1 MAQNIVEY
9 ILDLKTKAAE
19 QGLDDVVD
27 ALEDVEKQL
36 KKTQKE
42 TDQTSSK
49 FGKFKKVGM
58 AVGKVGAVVGA
69 VAVALAAVG
78 AAAFSVAKKMAD
90 LTNEL
95 NDLSVRS
102 GLATKTISGLRFA
115 LIASGQPAESLN
127 EILGAIS
134 GQFAQLSQEGSAVEK
149 KFNEFGIAVRDTN
162 GELRTNNDIMLD
174 GIRLLQNIGDSSER
188 SRVAVTLFGEAGA
201 KLNQALAAGDFEKF
215 LSFTQ
220 KFGVQTGPQAS
231 KSAANFQVAVSGLTL
246 SFNGLLQKFTQSTG
260 LIDKVTDRLIDIGS
274 VFAFVGSL
282 IESFTKEIGT
292 MAEAFERDFKI
303 IMDILGV
310 FVDLISETVDALTP
324 MGGAFEKAF
333 ADAEEFR
340 AGMEEFKKT
349 LVTVNSASG
358 DTEKAIE
365 NIGVAANKSTEELRT
380 LSNVFEDILGKFG
393 IKLIDFDSILKDAG
407 LVAQGISRLF
417 KFNIGPTIND
427 IYVGTLQKALD
438 LTFKIESSF
447 ANLFSIVD
455 VGANK
460 IVGKFAEGIDQAN
473 SKLLNK
479 FIQASEDLIN
489 IVAIKLDSLLS
500 KDFGGLAN
508 KIGNA
513 FGKIGSKLSGGVSSA
528 LQSGAGAVMGAV
540 AGVGVVL
547 QIAKKLGERGDSVKE
562 IQTSIEQDVQ
572 AQAKAIALGLEALP
586 SILLRTL
593 PKVLVVF
600 VDQIIFGLF
609 KGLAQLAKLFIDGF
623 KLLFNPK
630 LLFKSIKEGF
640 RASFEEFFRRVNV
653 VSGILSG
660 DSKRG
665 GGRYFPSARG
675 GIKFTGADEG
685 LAMLHRGE
693 FVVPETGQMPQAV
706 QRTMGMGQGNITIN
720 INASVVERNAI
731 DDLVRK
737 IERRFQ
743 TFGQSTS
750 PLFGGR

>member
-1 MAQNIVEY
+1 
-9 ILDLKTKAAE
+9 
-19 QGLDDVVD
+19 
-27 ALEDVEKQL
+27 
-36 KKTQKE
+36 
-42 TDQTSSK
+42 
-49 FGKFKKVGM
+49 
-58 AVGKVGAVVGA
+58 
-69 VAVALAAVG
+69 
-78 AAAFSVAKKMAD
+78 
-90 LTNEL
+90 
-95 NDLSVRS
+95 
-102 GLATKTISGLRFA
+102 
-115 LIASGQPAESLN
+115 
-127 EILGAIS
+127 
-134 GQFAQLSQEGSAVEK
+134 
-149 KFNEFGIAVRDTN
+149 
-162 GELRTNNDIMLD
+162 
-174 GIRLLQNIGDSSER
+174 
-188 SRVAVTLFGEAGA
+188 
-201 KLNQALAAGDFEKF
+201 
-215 LSFTQ
+215 
-220 KFGVQTGPQAS
+220 
-231 KSAANFQVAVSGLTL
+231 
-246 SFNGLLQKFTQSTG
+246 
-260 LIDKVTDRLIDIGS
+260 
-274 VFAFVGSL
+274 
-282 IESFTKEIGT
+282 

-547 QIAKKLGERGDSVKE
+547 QIAKKLGERGDSVKQ

>member
-1 MAQNIVEY
+1 M
-9 ILDLKTKAAE
+9 
-19 QGLDDVVD
+19 
-27 ALEDVEKQL
+27 
-36 KKTQKE
+36 
-42 TDQTSSK
+42 
-49 FGKFKKVGM
+49 
-58 AVGKVGAVVGA
+58 
-69 VAVALAAVG
+69 
-78 AAAFSVAKKMAD
+78 
-90 LTNEL
+90 
-95 NDLSVRS
+95 
-102 GLATKTISGLRFA
+102 
-115 LIASGQPAESLN
+115 
-127 EILGAIS
+127 
-134 GQFAQLSQEGSAVEK
+134 
-149 KFNEFGIAVRDTN
+149 
-162 GELRTNNDIMLD
+162 
-174 GIRLLQNIGDSSER
+174 
-188 SRVAVTLFGEAGA
+188 
-201 KLNQALAAGDFEKF
+201 
-215 LSFTQ
+215 
-220 KFGVQTGPQAS
+220 
-231 KSAANFQVAVSGLTL
+231 
-246 SFNGLLQKFTQSTG
+246 
-260 LIDKVTDRLIDIGS
+260 
-274 VFAFVGSL
+274 
-282 IESFTKEIGT
+282 
-292 MAEAFERDFKI
+292 
-303 IMDILGV
+303 
-310 FVDLISETVDALTP
+310 
-324 MGGAFEKAF
+324 
-333 ADAEEFR
+333 
-340 AGMEEFKKT
+340 
-349 LVTVNSASG
+349 
-358 DTEKAIE
+358 
-365 NIGVAANKSTEELRT
+365 
-380 LSNVFEDILGKFG
+380 
-393 IKLIDFDSILKDAG
+393 
-407 LVAQGISRLF
+407 
-417 KFNIGPTIND
+417 
-427 IYVGTLQKALD
+427 
-438 LTFKIESSF
+438 
-447 ANLFSIVD
+447 
-455 VGANK
+455 
-460 IVGKFAEGIDQAN
+460 
-473 SKLLNK
+473 
-479 FIQASEDLIN
+479 
-489 IVAIKLDSLLS
+489 S